1 MPHQGRIYHKLATFT
16 ADRGSDD
23 ADLVFVVGEP
33 IQNCRMIQLCNVTIH
48 NATSGTTDYVDL
60 VPANQSSQIFDDCGI
75 GGKYRS
81 LQTSFVGSNWVEQH
95 EPGIIVAHRPNTNIR
110 FGENNEFRLKALRDE
125 AGALLA
131 YDRITLRFL
140 LTFVDMQSTQDSRN
154 WRHGPQDLGSD
165 AHSAF
170 HNFSNNI
177 WK

>member
-16 ADRGSDD
+16 ALRGSDD

-33 IQNCRMIQLCNVTIH
+33 IQNCRMIQLCQISIQGIT
-48 NATSGTTDYVDL
+48 GTPDYVDL

-75 GGKYRS
+75 GNRYRS
-81 LQTSFVGSNWVEQH
+81 MATTNLGSNWTEQH

-110 FGENNEFRLKALRDE
+110 FGENNEFRLRALRDE
-125 AGALLA
+125 SNALVA
-131 YDRITLRFL
+131 YDRITLRFM
-140 LTFVDMQSTQDSRN
+140 LTFVDIQSTQDSRN